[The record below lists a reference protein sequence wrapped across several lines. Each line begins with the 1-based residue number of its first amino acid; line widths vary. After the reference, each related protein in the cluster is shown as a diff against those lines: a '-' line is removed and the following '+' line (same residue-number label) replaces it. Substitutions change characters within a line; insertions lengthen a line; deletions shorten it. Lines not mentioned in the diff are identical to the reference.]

1 MQFRLYF
8 KVITEKNHLLV
19 EWLADLAEEC
29 IVVSLVE
36 DWIATLFWIIK
47 IATTIL
53 ALVFAL

>member
-36 DWIATLFWIIK
+36 DWIAALFWII
-47 IATTIL
+47 IDTATIP
-53 ALVFAL
+53 LVFAL